1 MSRNSYV
8 WVYFTQTFLVY
19 KFKLE
24 RRKNLI
30 EIKNVNKSFGSNKVL
45 TDVNFTVNDGEIF
58 GIIGHSGAGKST
70 LLRCI
75 NRLESFDSGEII
87 VNNQNVGNLDDKN
100 LRDLRKNLGMI
111 FQHFSLLERKTVFEN
126 IALPMECHGYSKE
139 EIKSRVEELLDLVGI
154 LDKKDSRPKNLSGGQ
169 KQRVAIARALTMN
182 PSVLLCD
189 EATSALDPK
198 TTSSI
203 LSLLQE
209 INKKLGITI
218 IVVTHQM
225 EVIKQICTRT
235 AIMDAGKVLEIGDTE
250 EIFLNSP
257 VALRKILGEDNIVL
271 PDGVNLKLLFTND
284 RSNEAIITGMSRE
297 LNIDVSIIFGKLE
310 KFRDNILGSLII
322 NIPEASV
329 EQVKEYLTKC
339 DMRWQEVDNEL

>member
-1 MSRNSYV
+1 M
-8 WVYFTQTFLVY
+8 
-19 KFKLE
+19 
-24 RRKNLI
+24 I

-45 TDVNFTVNDGEIF
+45 TDVNFTINDGEIF

-329 EQVKEYLTKC
+329 EQVKEYLIKC

>member
-1 MSRNSYV
+1 M
-8 WVYFTQTFLVY
+8 
-19 KFKLE
+19 
-24 RRKNLI
+24 I

-45 TDVNFTVNDGEIF
+45 TDVNFTINDGEIF

-218 IVVTHQM
+218 IIVTHQM

-329 EQVKEYLTKC
+329 EQVKEYLIKC

>member
-24 RRKNLI
+24 MRKNLI

-45 TDVNFTVNDGEIF
+45 TDVNFTINDGEIF

-87 VNNQNVGNLDDKN
+87 VNNQNVGNLDDRN

>member
-45 TDVNFTVNDGEIF
+45 TDVNFTINDGEIF

-271 PDGVNLKLLFTND
+271 PEGVNLKLLFTND

>member
-1 MSRNSYV
+1 M
-8 WVYFTQTFLVY
+8 
-19 KFKLE
+19 
-24 RRKNLI
+24 I

-271 PDGVNLKLLFTND
+271 PEGVNLKLLFTND